1 MCKSNYVA
9 DNVEKVQH
17 FLIEILNRS
26 SVEEVCVILKHILE
40 FEPYP
45 LEQFLSALSN
55 FTKPLVKERWL
66 VSKLWILLLGEGKI
80 QELAIHIWNKNGF
93 SLRNIFSFTEREDDS
108 LVSNLNSDDA
118 SIFESCS

>member
-40 FEPYP
+40 FEPH
-45 LEQFLSALSN
+45 
-55 FTKPLVKERWL
+55 TH
-66 VSKLWILLLGEGKI
+66 
-80 QELAIHIWNKNGF
+80 LA
-93 SLRNIFSFTEREDDS
+93 TEDDQ
-108 LVSNLNSDDA
+108 LA
-118 SIFESCS
+118 GHIQT